1 MSPLRTSLGFVLVAI
16 TVSWAM
22 PADVHGQAQSA
33 AAIGWTLSRTLDGQ
47 PDLQGV
53 WSFATITPLERPDAY
68 GAREFLTEEE
78 VAAANRAAAIGTDV
92 RGATPQADVTG
103 AYNAF
108 WWDRGG
114 STGRTSLIV
123 DPPNGKVPS
132 LTPAALRREAA
143 ADGLRRA
150 RGPADSWEDRSF
162 AERCIQYR
170 PLPRL
175 PTGYNNNYQI
185 LQTPGYVVILV
196 EMIHDHRIIPLD
208 GRPHVGAHVR
218 QLNGDSRGRWEGDT
232 LVVETTNFTDKV
244 GFRGARENLHLIER
258 FTRIDRDTIDYQFTV
273 SDETTW
279 TRPWTGVL
287 PLKRIEG
294 PIYEYACHEGNVGM
308 EGILSGARADDRAA
322 RGSR

>member
-1 MSPLRTSLGFVLVAI
+1 MVVSVA
-16 TVSWAM
+16 VAWLAPVDAGGQA
-22 PADVHGQAQSA
+22 PADS
-33 AAIGWTLSRTLDGQ
+33 WTPTRTAGGQ

-53 WSFATITPLERPDAY
+53 WSFATITPLERPQQFAD
-68 GAREFLTEEE
+68 REFLTAAE
-78 VAAANRAAAIGTDV
+78 VTAANLEASTRTDT
-92 RGATPQADVTG
+92 RGATPQADVRD

-123 DPPNGKVPS
+123 DPPDGRVPA
-132 LTPAALRREAA
+132 LTLEAQQRAAALARFRE
-143 ADGLRRA
+143 A

-185 LQTPGYVVILV
+185 FQTPGYVVIVV
-196 EMIHDHRIIPLD
+196 EMIHDHRIIPID
-208 GRPHVGAHVR
+208 GRSHVGRDIR

-244 GFRGARENLHLIER
+244 DFRGSRENLHLVER
-258 FTRIDRDTIDYQFTV
+258 FTRVDRDTIDYRFTV
-273 SDETTW
+273 ADPTTW
-279 TRPWTGVL
+279 AREWTGVL
-287 PLKRIEG
+287 PLRRIDG
-294 PIYEYACHEGNVGM
+294 PVYEYACHEGNIGM
-308 EGILSGARADDRAA
+308 DGILSGARADDRAV